1 MPLQI
6 ILQDFVIYLVMNLEI
21 GLEMDDRAMELE
33 MKLVIGQQGF
43 EASSTKNTQLLNGP
57 NEIRENITC

>member
-1 MPLQI
+1 M
-6 ILQDFVIYLVMNLEI
+6 IYLVTNLEI